1 MECCQAVDCSY
12 FSLQEPGKHEP
23 PLCMAACCVAVYEE
37 VHLCCEEL
45 WQLVA
50 DVEFSKADLMPG
62 GAGIPA
68 AAAFSPWSRAAACR
82 LFDAA
87 AGVADCGVA
96 GVHGLC

>member
-1 MECCQAVDCSY
+1 
-12 FSLQEPGKHEP
+12 
-23 PLCMAACCVAVYEE
+23 MAACCVAVYEE